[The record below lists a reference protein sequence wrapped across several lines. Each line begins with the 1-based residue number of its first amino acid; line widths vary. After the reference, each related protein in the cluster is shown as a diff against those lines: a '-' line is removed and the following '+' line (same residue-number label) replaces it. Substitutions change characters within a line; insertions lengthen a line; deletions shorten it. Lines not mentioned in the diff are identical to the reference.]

1 MKFYDCKT
9 APSPRRVRVFM
20 AEKNISIETI
30 QVDLA
35 TGEQFSDAYKAITP
49 LSEVP
54 LLVLDDGTTISQ
66 VNAICQYLE
75 DIYPQNPL
83 YGRTP
88 LERAQVES
96 ANSQIHMNGFMAVA
110 EAFRN
115 ATPGLKN
122 RAMPGP
128 NDYAQIPEL
137 AERGLLRLDHFFA
150 SLEQHLADSQFIVG
164 DYFSIADISA
174 MICIDFAKWVKKPIP
189 ENFEYL
195 KRWHGEM
202 SARPSAAA

>member
-128 NDYAQIPEL
+128 HDYAQIPEL

-189 ENFEYL
+189 ENFEHL

-202 SARPSAAA
+202 SARPSATA